1 MKEQILQLCRRINY
15 FTLDK
20 FETIT
25 ELDRSELLPVLN
37 ELVSDN
43 TISES
48 NGQYFYVKKVPEIQ
62 KHSLFQYYS
71 SNIIEIIIRC
81 FCASIPSY
89 KASMVANIG
98 EDQARK
104 FYKIFR
110 TIIYNI
116 QEKELKSCY
125 KNKPQIAR
133 NRTFFDSEMYFYIYN
148 NVVYV
153 SDVILKG
160 KNEINFTLSEIKN
173 FKIIASY
180 LSRCAFHNQTKYDLK
195 EKLAEFL
202 WRRNK
207 KFSELYSDL
216 KYFLNT
222 SS

>member
-1 MKEQILQLCRRINY
+1 MKEQILQLCRRINC

-20 FETIT
+20 LETIT

-48 NGQYFYVKKVPEIQ
+48 NGHYFYVKKVPEIQ
-62 KHSLFQYYS
+62 KHSLFQYYN

-89 KASMVANIG
+89 KASVIANIG
-98 EDQARK
+98 ADQARK

-110 TIIYNI
+110 ILIYNI
-116 QEKELKSCY
+116 QEKELKSYY

-153 SDVILKG
+153 SDVIFKD
-160 KNEINFTLSEIKN
+160 KNEINFTLSEIRE

-180 LSRCAFHNQTKYDLK
+180 LSRCAFHNQTKFDLK

-207 KFSELYSDL
+207 KFNKLYFDL
-216 KYFLNT
+216 KNMLA
-222 SS
+222 